1 VKVIEKMKRRH
12 CHRRGYQHELK
23 SKGTIAKKKKE
34 RVNYSLFKSLKA
46 FNKFYFHEKS
56 QAINKETETELE

>member
-1 VKVIEKMKRRH
+1 MVNFKP
-12 CHRRGYQHELK
+12 LK
-23 SKGTIAKKKKE
+23 AFKKKE